1 LLCARLILQEL
12 QVLLELEISELF
24 LAAQGVVFPLDL
36 VHVQLILQ
44 AIELLLLL
52 ELVQLPLRLVQLL
65 LAERCCETGATGVLG
80 PQLVELLLRLIEFL
94 GALEILQLFA
104 LVEFVDLGLLGRW
117 HPLLSELGSRRPEGG
132 RSQKH
137 SGQQKTGRNGP
148 EQFHRRTSFSCR
160 SMYRSVSLVA
170 VDIYVHE

>member
-1 LLCARLILQEL
+1 
-12 QVLLELEISELF
+12 
-24 LAAQGVVFPLDL
+24 VFPFDL
-36 VHVQLILQ
+36 VHVQLILR

-65 LAERCCETGATGVLG
+65 LAERCGETGATGVLG
-80 PQLVELLLRLIEFL
+80 PQLVELPLRLLEFL

-117 HPLLSELGSRRPEGG
+117 CPLLAELGGRRPTGG

-137 SGQQKTGRNGP
+137 SGQQKTCSNGP
-148 EQFHRRTSFSCR
+148 EQCHRLTSFSFR
-160 SMYRSVSLVA
+160 AMYPSLSLVA
-170 VDIYVHE
+170 VGIYVHE